1 MDLLAQ
7 IDARALAAPRRIAHL
22 SGGRQLTYGELKA
35 QSDALAARLADLLPA
50 DRSPIAVLGHK
61 EPELLVAFL
70 AAVKA
75 GHPYVPLDTSLP
87 GARVAGI
94 VERAGARLTLT
105 PDRVRELWDVGPA
118 APPARLGPGD
128 PFYVIFTSGSTGEP
142 KGVVITLGC
151 LSAFLGWLL
160 EEQQFAG
167 ADEVFLNQAPF
178 SFDLSVMD
186 LYPCLAT
193 GGTLTSVS
201 ATEIAEP
208 RRLFPLLAGS
218 GISTWVST
226 PSFARFCLAEP
237 SFGETMLPRLRR
249 FLFCGETLPP
259 AVAQQLLDRFPKA
272 AVWNTYGPTE
282 ATVATTSVRIDRELL
297 ARDRPLPVGRPMA
310 GTRVLVVDEAGRE
323 VAPGAKGEIVI
334 AGPNVS
340 PGYLGR
346 PDLTERAFFRVDG
359 VQAYRTGDLGRYSD
373 GWLYFEGRRDH
384 QVKLHGYRIE
394 LGDIE
399 AHLLALRNVRDAVV
413 VPLPDDGAPEFL
425 AAFVIHAGG
434 RPSLE
439 LEAAHQLR
447 SQLGERVPAYMVPR
461 VVRFMDAFPMT
472 ANGKADRRRL
482 ADLLA

>member
-7 IDARALAAPRRIAHL
+7 IDARALAAPQRIAHL
-22 SGGRQLTYGELKA
+22 SGGRQLSYGELKA
-35 QSDALAARLADLLPA
+35 HSDALAARLADLLPA

-87 GARVAGI
+87 AARVAGI

-151 LSAFLGWLL
+151 LAAFLGWLL

-186 LYPCLAT
+186 LYPCLVT
-193 GGTLTSVS
+193 GGTLVSVS

-259 AVAQQLLDRFPKA
+259 RWRSSCWTGSRRPRCGTPTDLPKPP
-272 AVWNTYGPTE
+272 WP
-282 ATVATTSVRIDRELL
+282 
-297 ARDRPLPVGRPMA
+297 RPR
-310 GTRVLVVDEAGRE
+310 
-323 VAPGAKGEIVI
+323 
-334 AGPNVS
+334 
-340 PGYLGR
+340 
-346 PDLTERAFFRVDG
+346 
-359 VQAYRTGDLGRYSD
+359 
-373 GWLYFEGRRDH
+373 
-384 QVKLHGYRIE
+384 
-394 LGDIE
+394 
-399 AHLLALRNVRDAVV
+399 
-413 VPLPDDGAPEFL
+413 
-425 AAFVIHAGG
+425 
-434 RPSLE
+434 
-439 LEAAHQLR
+439 
-447 SQLGERVPAYMVPR
+447 
-461 VVRFMDAFPMT
+461 
-472 ANGKADRRRL
+472 
-482 ADLLA
+482 